1 MIVAEGD
8 LFTGLHGKISKL
20 STQKLSPNLLPAPEL
35 VKILKSIK
43 VELPPQLM
51 LPRDPRETPWYY
63 YNILKTSTIALT
75 NRLVVTIEIPL
86 LDVAQKFHVK
96 EAINL
101 TAEYELEFSN
111 FAISGDGRQYVILTL
126 EDQLNCAKPNI
137 NFCAMTSAVYEMN
150 HHRYCTL
157 ALYQIDILKVNELC
171 KTHVTNKLK
180 LPLARYISQGQWLV
194 ATNKPFYLR
203 KLCVKST
210 LEELITVSPPFIVV
224 SLDSGC
230 RALAD
235 KLELPIYFEERSEYK
250 VERETRITTPIRCN
264 LTDLPIWTPLV
275 KHHVDVNFDLEK
287 LPPIDSKPIDE
298 FIQMLEE
305 TKNKGKFKFYPS
317 SAPYIAIALVVFIL
331 LMVVVIV
338 CMKRQFIMGLLTKT
352 VLKNISSSKEVP
364 HRKHSVTSSDSD
376 KESDQVHQTVSGT
389 AQTAQGARR
398 KVIKTVASSAKS
410 NVMYNG
416 KDGSVSLNMPAIVM
430 RETNPFDVNFPGA
443 RVPHRRPRTTLRLSH

>member
-1 MIVAEGD
+1 MYHA
-8 LFTGLHGKISKL
+8 S
-20 STQKLSPNLLPAPEL
+20 Q
-35 VKILKSIK
+35 VKIDAKENLKVNCYHEVSKAKMNELKSLQELHDKNWLEFKEIIK
-43 VELPPQLM
+43 VGH
-51 LPRDPRETPWYY
+51 
-63 YNILKTSTIALT
+63 S
-75 NRLVVTIEIPL
+75 
-86 LDVAQKFHVK
+86 
-96 EAINL
+96 
-101 TAEYELEFSN
+101 ELEQN
-111 FAISGDGRQYVILTL
+111 G
-126 EDQLNCAKPNI
+126 K
-137 NFCAMTSAVYEMN
+137 MN
-150 HHRYCTL
+150 R
-157 ALYQIDILKVNELC
+157 DILKVNELC
-171 KTHVTNKLK
+171 KTCVTNKLK
-180 LPLARYISQGQWLV
+180 LPLAFYISQGQWLV

-210 LEELITVSPPFIVV
+210 LEERITVSPPLIVV
-224 SLDSGC
+224 SLDYGC

-250 VERETRITTPIRCN
+250 VERETRITTPIRRN
-264 LTDLPIWTPLV
+264 LTNLPIWTLLV
-275 KHHVDVNFDLEK
+275 KHHVDVNFDSEK
-287 LPPIDSKPIDE
+287 LSPIDSKPIDE

-364 HRKHSVTSSDSD
+364 HRKHSVASSDSD

-416 KDGSVSLNMPAIVM
+416 KDPLQY
-430 RETNPFDVNFPGA
+430 
-443 RVPHRRPRTTLRLSH
+443 HKH